1 MASMTNLS
9 GLAPLATAALLLGAG
24 CNNDPGSGTLT
35 INYQF
40 GAIGSSCSAEGVTTV
55 RVSVGGEVEEEACSD
70 DGEIT
75 LSGVGAGNYND
86 LVVEGIDAE
95 GITVRDNLGNDEDD
109 EAVEVIGGSSTDKD
123 VFLYPTPAE
132 IELTLVL
139 LDEDGLQLPSLDT
152 SLIESFTVRATEG
165 TNNLLLDSEVVIA
178 DLTSA
183 RTIVPDPDR
192 QLNGEEVNTVVIN
205 AVVNGNVVPI
215 DGDPSTTAIDNFTF
229 DAPGHGRLIEIRIEC
244 EGSICTGTVQ
254 STDGGTMVTG
264 GGSDTDGATG
274 G

>member
-1 MASMTNLS
+1 MASITKLS

-40 GAIGSSCSAEGVTTV
+40 GAIGSTCQAEGVTNV
-55 RVSVGGEVEEEACSD
+55 RVTVGNDVEEEPCND

-75 LSGVGAGNYND
+75 LSGVPAGNYD
-86 LVVEGIDAE
+86 LVVEGIDVE
-95 GITVRDNLGNDEDD
+95 GITVRDNIGNDEDD
-109 EAVEVIGGSSTDKD
+109 ERVEVIGGSSTDKN
-123 VFLYPTPAE
+123 VLLFPTPAE

-152 SLIESFTVRATEG
+152 SMIESFSVRATEG

-192 QLNGEEVNTVVIN
+192 TLNGEEVNTVVIN
-205 AVVNGNVVPI
+205 AIVNGAANPI
-215 DGDPSTTAIDNFTF
+215 DADPNTTAVENFTF
-229 DAPGHGRLIEIRIEC
+229 EAPGHGRLIEIRIEC
-244 EGSICTGTVQ
+244 QGSDCTGMVQ
-254 STDGGTMVTG
+254 STNGGTMVTG
-264 GGSDTDGATG
+264 GASDTDSGTG